1 MLDTQPTFGSI
12 ESTDEAKRAY
22 AAASLQENGK
32 VALFRKLFP
41 NLAKLADDPSQPQQ
55 QQQPRPMSVSTPPRA
70 PTVAPHGAPVL
81 LRRQETEVEP
91 TPQAVDEEPAVA
103 APAPTQGPDYMLWF
117 FVAGGAAALAAFLW
131 VMSME

>member
-32 VALFRKLFP
+32 VALFRKL
-41 NLAKLADDPSQPQQ
+41 
-55 QQQPRPMSVSTPPRA
+55 
-70 PTVAPHGAPVL
+70 L